1 LTSRWAAPFWSSFY
15 PESSH
20 KSRFLSLLLLE
31 NGLSLLLLGKGVLHL
46 TGALRL
52 SGVVKRRQGQEEKR
66 KSTDASSHYP
76 YNVDE

>member
-1 LTSRWAAPFWSSFY
+1 LKTAS
-15 PESSH
+15 
-20 KSRFLSLLLLE
+20 LSYCLE
-31 NGLSLLLLGKGVLHL
+31 
-46 TGALRL
+46 TDALRL